1 MSYRKTKDTKKLGD
15 LTNVNYNIGFMSG
28 LLVFNV
34 GFEVACLSIFSTEYG
49 IFLHAPQRKFTSF
62 EAIKKEIVA
71 ETDRETGTNKGI
83 SNKPISLQIH
93 SPDGKFTQFKLYFF

>member
-1 MSYRKTKDTKKLGD
+1 MFRLSVL
-15 LTNVNYNIGFMSG
+15 
-28 LLVFNV
+28 NV
-34 GFEVACLSIFSTEYG
+34 GFEVVYLSMFYSEYG

-71 ETDRETGTNKGI
+71 ETDRETGTNRGI

-93 SPDGKFTQFKLYFF
+93 SPDGNFKQYKL